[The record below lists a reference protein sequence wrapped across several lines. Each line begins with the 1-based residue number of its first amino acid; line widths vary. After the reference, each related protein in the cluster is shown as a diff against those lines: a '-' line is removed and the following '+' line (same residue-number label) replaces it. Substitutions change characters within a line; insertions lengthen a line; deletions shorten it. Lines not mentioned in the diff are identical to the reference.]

1 MSDFKNKPE
10 SFWKE
15 KLTPEQ
21 YKVVRQKGTERAF
34 SGALYYNHDQGVYE
48 CIACGQPLFASDAKF
63 ESGTGWPS
71 FDQPI
76 NLEHVELHE
85 DNSFFMRRTEVNCKN
100 CGAHLGHV
108 FNDGPRETT
117 GMRYC
122 SPGRGRN
129 PARLNILK
137 MISCVRPSLRRGR
150 ATLVK
155 DVALPLLKPSVPKG
169 FRIKREQQK
178 KNTRGIVTRSLLCS

>member
-71 FDQPI
+71 FDRPI
-76 NLEHVELHE
+76 DREHVELHE
-85 DNSFFMRRTEVNCKN
+85 DNSFFMRRTEVVCKS

-117 GMRYC
+117 GDRYC
-122 SPGRGRN
+122 INS
-129 PARLNILK
+129 
-137 MISCVRPSLRRGR
+137 
-150 ATLVK
+150 
-155 DVALPLLKPSVPKG
+155 VALN
-169 FRIKREQQK
+169 FRPAQAE
-178 KNTRGIVTRSLLCS
+178 TRQD

>member
-71 FDQPI
+71 FDRPI
-76 NLEHVELHE
+76 DREHVELHE
-85 DNSFFMRRTEVNCKN
+85 DNSFFMRRTEVVCKS

-117 GMRYC
+117 GERYC
-122 SPGRGRN
+122 INS
-129 PARLNILK
+129 
-137 MISCVRPSLRRGR
+137 
-150 ATLVK
+150 
-155 DVALPLLKPSVPKG
+155 VALN
-169 FRIKREQQK
+169 FRPAQAE
-178 KNTRGIVTRSLLCS
+178 TRQD